1 MSKGMRLD
9 EIIREIPGAPA
20 IEGDGAVVVSGV
32 HHDSRAVEPGD
43 LFVVRKGQSSDGARF
58 VGAAAEKG
66 AAAVLVARAHASDVQ
81 TPLPKIVVDDVADG
95 LAYAAAAVYGHPAFG
110 MDITG
115 ITGTNGKTTTTY
127 LLRAAVDGAIGIPRC
142 GIIGTAGHVFGGET
156 IDASHT
162 TPEADELARVM
173 ARMKQRGATH
183 VAMEVSSIAL
193 TLGRVRAVRFR
204 VAAFSNLTQDHLDF
218 HGDMRRYSEAKKL
231 LFTELGP
238 SVAVVNVD
246 DPFGEELANAT
257 KGIVLRVSSGA
268 FGTAGEK
275 AKNHGK
281 TADICVQH
289 ATMSIRGI
297 AAVVKTPDGDVAFS
311 SPLTGAHNVDNLAL
325 VLGCVFALDLD
336 VDRAASALASETG
349 APGRLERCDTKDDD
363 VSVFVDYAHT
373 PDALA
378 RALDALRATTKGR
391 ILCVFGC
398 GGDRDPTKREP
409 MGFEAASRSDVA
421 IVTND
426 NPRTEEPEA
435 IARAVFLGVRRAA
448 LPEVSAADVARGERG
463 ALTVLDR
470 AEAIDLAVKSAKP
483 GDTVLIAGKGHEPY
497 QIVGTTKRHFDDRE
511 EARRALEARR
521 GARG

>member
-1 MSKGMRLD
+1 MSHGMRLD
-9 EIIREIPGAPA
+9 EIIREIPGNPS
-20 IEGDGAVVVSGV
+20 IEGDGSVVVTGV

-58 VGAAAEKG
+58 VGAASEKG
-66 AAAVLVARAHASDVQ
+66 AAAVLVARANALEV
-81 TPLPKIVVDDVADG
+81 TTTLPKIIVDDVSDG

-110 MDITG
+110 MDIAG

-127 LLRAAVDGAIGIPRC
+127 LLRAAIDGAIGLPRC

-156 IDASHT
+156 LDASHT

-193 TLGRVRAVRFR
+193 TLGRAKAVRFR

-218 HGDMRRYSEAKKL
+218 HGDMDRYREAKKL

-246 DPFGEELANAT
+246 DAFGEELARST

-268 FGTAGEK
+268 FGTAGNR
-275 AKNHGK
+275 AAPKN
-281 TADICVQH
+281 ADILVQH

-297 AAVVKTPDGDVAFS
+297 AAAVKTPDGDIAFS

-336 VDRAASALASETG
+336 VERAASALASEHG

-378 RALDALRATTKGR
+378 RVLDALRATTKGR

-398 GGDRDPTKREP
+398 GGDRDATKREP
-409 MGFEAASRSDVA
+409 MGFEAASRADVA

-426 NPRTEEPEA
+426 NPRTEDPEE
-435 IARAVFLGVRRAA
+435 IARAVVLGVRRAA
-448 LPEVSAADVARGERG
+448 LAEISAADVVRGERG
-463 ALTVLDR
+463 AITVLDR
-470 AEAIDLAVKSAKP
+470 AEAIELAVRSAKP
-483 GDTVLIAGKGHEPY
+483 GDTVLVAGKGHEPY

-511 EARRALEARR
+511 ESRRALDARR